1 MKKKKRNKISFRNI
15 KKKNRKIKSLKILPS
30 PRITRFST
38 NSASKQQLLY
48 NFFSVHVQRVKIRAT
63 LQYSLSLSLFF
74 LYITGPS
81 LVTVQFV
88 SDYLWISAFPSAFY
102 IPLPVSKLLVRKWRE
117 QFYRVFVN
125 APSRVSYPKSN
136 ESNLYR
142 LIRAGGILSPPR
154 LCKNFYTRRRRRFFR
169 FKRMNI
175 GRKGWRLIR
184 SRLSHQFE
192 PRSTP
197 RRITLWGDGEWG
209 RLELENTCP
218 IFSVFSSF
226 LAMEL
231 FRRN

>member
-1 MKKKKRNKISFRNI
+1 MFKGSKSERPSNI
-15 KKKNRKIKSLKILPS
+15 P
-30 PRITRFST
+30 
-38 NSASKQQLLY
+38 
-48 NFFSVHVQRVKIRAT
+48 
-63 LQYSLSLSLFF
+63 SLSLFF

-125 APSRVSYPKSN
+125 APSRVSYSKSN

-154 LCKNFYTRRRRRFFR
+154 LCKNFYTGKRRRRRRRFFR

-231 FRRN
+231 FRWN